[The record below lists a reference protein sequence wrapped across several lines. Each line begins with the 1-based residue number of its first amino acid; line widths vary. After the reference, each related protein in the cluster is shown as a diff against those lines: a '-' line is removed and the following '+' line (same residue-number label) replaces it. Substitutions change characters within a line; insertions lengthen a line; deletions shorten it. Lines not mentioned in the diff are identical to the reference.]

1 MLLAGV
7 GAYIRIYQGDFLDV
21 ETAGRRPQRHLLH
34 FGLHAIEH
42 KNESR
47 ALAEGN
53 VELGALISVDIQEKS
68 SSARVAVT
76 SVVDDEGVFP
86 NVRGL
91 HQPVLL
97 ILVAKIGNA
106 RHLRILATAA
116 VHKQLGVLR
125 LRRAQYTVRGG

>member
-21 ETAGRRPQRHLLH
+21 ETAGRRPQRHLLY

-76 SVVDDEGVFP
+76 SVVDDEGVLP

-91 HQPVLL
+91 HQTVLL

-106 RHLRILATAA
+106 GHLRISTAA
-116 VHKQLGVLR
+116 VHQQLGILR
-125 LRRAQYTVRGG
+125 LRRAQYTVRSN